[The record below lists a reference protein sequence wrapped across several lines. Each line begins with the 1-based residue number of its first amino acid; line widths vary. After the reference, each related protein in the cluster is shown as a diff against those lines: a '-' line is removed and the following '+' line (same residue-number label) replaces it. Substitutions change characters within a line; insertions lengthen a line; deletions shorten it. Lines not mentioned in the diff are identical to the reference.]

1 MKAMVSLLESQ
12 SSPPLAVQRRLQSR
26 PSLQPCG
33 IMEQLFPVRHSSSGS
48 PHPPSLGCGPG
59 GGLHALEEGLPLGR
73 LFGGFSSF
81 CIGKCSWHGA
91 LLRSGRQHCLQDP
104 SVVQSWGSVISVSR
118 PHPGVL

>member
-26 PSLQPCG
+26 PSLQPRG

-73 LFGGFSSF
+73 LFGGFPPF
-81 CIGKCSWHGA
+81 ALGNVRGTGLCSG
-91 LLRSGRQHCLQDP
+91 LG
-104 SVVQSWGSVISVSR
+104 GSAACRI
-118 PHPGVL
+118 PVLCRAGDL